1 MNNLYLFDRVFFCLE
16 SGESFN
22 DSSSVSRISQPGSSC
37 DSNQSVAGST
47 NSERDRDTD
56 LLGNES
62 DIEVLSNPSQ
72 SSIEV
77 LDRG

>member
-1 MNNLYLFDRVFFCLE
+1 MV
-16 SGESFN
+16 SGSTGSLN
-22 DSSSVSRISQPGSSC
+22 DSSSCSRISQPSSSC
-37 DSNQSVAGST
+37 DSNRSVAGST
-47 NSERDRDTD
+47 NSERDRDVD